1 MDETGGRD
9 GSGGRRH
16 VSCGCVPARLRRLG
30 QARVPLRALQASAG
44 VYDDGSG
51 RLGLALLATLRD
63 GRGAGPDGAWTLA
76 LAGPGGS
83 LVAQEA
89 YPGGATPGSSAS
101 WWWPDEAPVAGPYDL
116 TASGEGSSLPLQVD
130 LPSGLGLAIPQLA
143 LSSDAGQISWPAV
156 AGAAS
161 YQCQVYDSSSSLQL
175 STTFAAPGCDLS
187 ALLPGAYSASV
198 LALSADLAALAA
210 NTSQRPALPARF
222 DVAEARL
229 ALLRP
234 LAGGAAVRAVAAG
247 GALDSGSATRS
258 LAIWLSI
265 SNADGTPTSAAW
277 SVEVV
282 GPNLPASAPLT
293 FSYGPNLPRQLLWSY
308 DVPASPGLYS
318 FTATST
324 AGAIAG
330 SFSVGTPPPLD
341 IAQGVAASA
350 GAQGSAT
357 VDWTPVT
364 GALSYLASAWDHAT
378 GAFVAGAWVAAPPA
392 SFPKGTFAA
401 GSSYDVYVDATDA
414 DMLGGQ
420 VPTQVAVSEDTY
432 QPVTFAAQ

>member
-1 MDETGGRD
+1 MGRVAAVAFAVGALGLQVACGG
-9 GSGGRRH
+9 S
-16 VSCGCVPARLRRLG
+16 SAQPS
-30 QARVPLRALQASAG
+30 PYALQAGAG

-51 RLGLALLATLRD
+51 RLGLALIATLRD
-63 GRGAGPDGAWTLA
+63 GHGAGPDAAWSFSLG
-76 LAGPGGS
+76 GPAGS
-83 LVAQEA
+83 LVAQGQ
-89 YPGGATPGSSAS
+89 YPGGGTPGSYAA
-101 WWWPDEAPVAGPYDL
+101 WWWPDQAPVAGPYQV
-116 TASGEGSSLPLQVD
+116 TVSGGGWSLPLEVD
-130 LPSGLGLAIPQLA
+130 LAGGLGLEVPQLA
-143 LSSDAGQISWPAV
+143 LSSDGGQITWPDV
-156 AGAAS
+156 VGAGS
-161 YQCQVYDSSSSLQL
+161 YQCQVFGSDGSLQL
-175 STTFAAPGCDLS
+175 SATSTAPACDLS
-187 ALLPGAYSASV
+187 ALPPGAYAASV
-198 LALSADLAALAA
+198 LAFSADLPALAA
-210 NTSQRPALPARF
+210 STSQRAALPARF

-234 LAGGAAVRAVAAG
+234 QAGAAAVEAAAAG

-265 SNADGTPTSAAW
+265 SNPDGTPTAEAW

-282 GPNLPASAPLT
+282 GPNLPISAPLT
-293 FSYGPNLPRQLLWSY
+293 FGYGANMPRQLVWTY

-330 SFSVGTPPPLD
+330 SFAVGTPPPLD
-341 IAQGVAASA
+341 IAQGVVASP

-357 VDWTPVT
+357 VDWIPVA
-364 GALSYLASAWDHAT
+364 GAQSYLATAWDHLSGT
-378 GAFVAGAWVAAPPA
+378 FVAGAWVAAPPA

-420 VPTQVAVSEDTY
+420 VPTQVAVSENTY